1 MLLPFNI
8 KSPGASFPNFNAWRA
23 VQPRRC
29 RGDPNCWR
37 ARECYRRSK
46 SSKLRNGI
54 PSQPRVL
61 DKGQGGAR
69 RSPNFFLQSAQGLGW
84 TVLPNPDVIQG
95 LGGPRPLQEGVP
107 PTLQCVLMKGT
118 TVRPVTQLRILEIIH
133 GGPWRPLLMPNGSS
147 GNPLS
152 SISFQS
158 ATSSR
163 SGILREGPCYGFLPR

>member
-1 MLLPFNI
+1 MHGELSSRDSVEVTPTVGGQGSVTGGQ
-8 KSPGASFPNFNAWRA
+8 SPANSETGSHLNPGSWIRARGGEALTQFFLAVCPGSGLDGASK
-23 VQPRRC
+23 PRCHTGSR
-29 RGDPNCWR
+29 
-37 ARECYRRSK
+37 
-46 SSKLRNGI
+46 
-54 PSQPRVL
+54 
-61 DKGQGGAR
+61 
-69 RSPNFFLQSAQGLGW
+69 
-84 TVLPNPDVIQG
+84 
-95 LGGPRPLQEGVP
+95 GPRPLQEGVP

-118 TVRPVTQLRILEIIH
+118 TVRPVTQIRILEIIH

>member
-1 MLLPFNI
+1 MLLSFNI

-54 PSQPRVL
+54 PSQPRVS
-61 DKGQGGAR
+61 DKGRGGEALTQ
-69 RSPNFFLQSAQGLGW
+69 FFLAVCPGSGLDGASKPRCH
-84 TVLPNPDVIQG
+84 TG
-95 LGGPRPLQEGVP
+95 SRGPRPLQEGVP

-118 TVRPVTQLRILEIIH
+118 TVRPVTQIRILEIIH

-163 SGILREGPCYGFLPR
+163 SGILREGPWYGFLPR